1 MAPQRRCCSWS
12 GLVLLC
18 LLFLCSNAASLAA
31 DKSLTDAAGEVGSKT
46 DPLAVNATSGEDGSK
61 PKDTIAHVR
70 FRVLFIGLFCHLEY
84 EFLQPRA

>member
-1 MAPQRRCCSWS
+1 MAPQRRCCSSS

-18 LLFLCSNAASLAA
+18 LLIVCSNAAALAA
-31 DKSLTDAAGEVGSKT
+31 DTSLTDAAGEVGIKT

-70 FRVLFIGLFCHLEY
+70 CRVLFIGQFRHLEHV
-84 EFLQPRA
+84 FL